1 MAKKSSASSRRE
13 KLVSYS
19 AEDIL
24 NRPLSKRQRR
34 DLETLRDL
42 PDSKIDTS
50 DIPELTDEQLAALG
64 RGREPKKLIAA
75 RLDVDVVAWLKT
87 LGLGESGYSSH
98 INRILRAVMEQTRSN
113 APAAPGLP
121 SMPAGT
127 KVAARAASAPVPRP
141 RRRSA

>member
-1 MAKKSSASSRRE
+1 MAKKSSASSRPE

-19 AEDIL
+19 AEDIF

-34 DLETLRDL
+34 DLEKLRDL
-42 PDSKIDTS
+42 PDSKIDVS
-50 DIPELTDEQLAALG
+50 DIPELTDKQLAALG
-64 RGREPKKLIAA
+64 RHREPKKLIAA

-98 INRILRAVMEQTRSN
+98 INNILRAVMEQTRASS
-113 APAAPGLP
+113 PGP
-121 SMPAGT
+121 GAI
-127 KVAARAASAPVPRP
+127 PRS